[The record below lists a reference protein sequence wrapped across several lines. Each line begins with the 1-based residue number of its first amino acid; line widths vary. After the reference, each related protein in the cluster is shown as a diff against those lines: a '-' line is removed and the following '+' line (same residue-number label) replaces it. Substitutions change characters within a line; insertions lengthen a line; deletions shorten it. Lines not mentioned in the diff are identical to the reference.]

1 LFLSPYI
8 NALLTKALQHLADDA
23 FHVLLVDLAF
33 RAAAAALAKRSSLP
47 ADRAGAALAGR

>member
-8 NALLTKALQHLADDA
+8 NVLLTKAFQHLADDA

-33 RAAAAALAKRSSLP
+33 RADGGGSKAIVGAGRG
-47 ADRAGAALAGR
+47 RGAAPGR